1 MDDSNET
8 ASTGGSVKGNY
19 LAAIIQPVLAAA
31 VEKTD
36 IESANTEETA
46 VEDYRKCSCTNTG
59 KQKERLWRTVQME
72 MTDSSDNSS
81 TDVKVEFEEPDTTGN
96 DTTVTISPEPTNIPD
111 DNADGDSQ
119 RNRDR

>member
-46 VEDYRKCSCTNTG
+46 VEDSESAAAQTQGTEKVAG
-59 KQKERLWRTVQME
+59 TVQME
-72 MTDSSDNSS
+72 MQIHQ
-81 TDVKVEFEEPDTTGN
+81 
-96 DTTVTISPEPTNIPD
+96 TTVV
-111 DNADGDSQ
+111 Q
-119 RNRDR
+119 M

>member
-46 VEDYRKCSCTNTG
+46 VEDSEKCSCHKTHA
-59 KQKERLWRTVQME
+59 ESSRTW
-72 MTDSSDNSS
+72 
-81 TDVKVEFEEPDTTGN
+81 
-96 DTTVTISPEPTNIPD
+96 
-111 DNADGDSQ
+111 
-119 RNRDR
+119 